1 MTLDNLVPVLVQQT
15 RNNDRPTLE
24 YNIFLEQSKV
34 LDDVSAGSESNHIK
48 QAKGLSR
55 WEFELVVGSPVSSA
69 VLLPTR
75 KFSYLRSYDIFVYVS
90 P

>member
-1 MTLDNLVPVLVQQT
+1 MLVQQT

-24 YNIFLEQSKV
+24 YSIFLEQSKV

-69 VLLPTR
+69 FAT
-75 KFSYLRSYDIFVYVS
+75 DTQI
-90 P
+90 